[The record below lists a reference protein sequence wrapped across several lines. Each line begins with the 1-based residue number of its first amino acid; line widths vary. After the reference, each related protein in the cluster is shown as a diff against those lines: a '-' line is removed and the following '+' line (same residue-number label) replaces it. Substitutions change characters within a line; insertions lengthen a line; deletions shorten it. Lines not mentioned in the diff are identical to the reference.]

1 MGRREA
7 KNALYEA
14 IAVMGKALASPVRL
28 ELIDL
33 LVQAPRGVDE
43 LAQLSGQ
50 STANT
55 SQHLQMLH
63 AAGMV
68 TRMRDGTRIRYAL
81 AGDEALR
88 LWLALRD
95 ASASHFAEVERAA
108 RTYLGGDVEPIGRD
122 ELDDRLAHGNVV
134 LLDVRPNEEFAAGHI
149 PGAQSI
155 PVDELAE
162 RLNDLPT
169 DAEIVAYCRGSYC
182 VMSHDAVRLLRDR
195 GRHAMALR
203 EGILEWRAAGEPVTT
218 A

>member
-95 ASASHFAEVERAA
+95 ASASHLAEVERAA

-155 PVDELAE
+155 PVDEIAE

>member
-95 ASASHFAEVERAA
+95 ASASHLAEVERAA